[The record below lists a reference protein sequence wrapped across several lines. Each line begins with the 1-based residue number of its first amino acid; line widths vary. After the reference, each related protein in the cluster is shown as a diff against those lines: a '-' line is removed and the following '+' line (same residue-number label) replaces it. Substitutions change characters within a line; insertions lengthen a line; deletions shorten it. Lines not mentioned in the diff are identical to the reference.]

1 MLKKKQQ
8 QILKSNLKNNLVLKY
23 EYKNTILKSIIQNKN
38 LYYGIRI
45 YAILNLKKVTIQKNK
60 KICLISGRHRGVN
73 TNLNI
78 SRHNVNFFAKLG
90 ILQNFK
96 INSW

>member
-1 MLKKKQQ
+1 MLKKQQQ
-8 QILKSNLKNNLVLKY
+8 QILKNNLKNNLILKY

-38 LYYGIRI
+38 LKHKVRI
-45 YAILNLKKVTIQKNK
+45 YAILNLKKVTTQKNK

-73 TNLNI
+73 TNLNL
-78 SRHNVNFFAKLG
+78 SRHNINFFAKLG

>member
-8 QILKSNLKNNLVLKY
+8 QILKSNLKSNLILKY
-23 EYKNTILKSIIQNKN
+23 EFKNTILKSIIQNKN
-38 LYYGIRI
+38 LNYKIRI
-45 YAILNLKKVTIQKNK
+45 YAILNLKKATIQKNK
-60 KICLISGRHRGVN
+60 KICLISGRHRGIN
-73 TNLNI
+73 TNLNL